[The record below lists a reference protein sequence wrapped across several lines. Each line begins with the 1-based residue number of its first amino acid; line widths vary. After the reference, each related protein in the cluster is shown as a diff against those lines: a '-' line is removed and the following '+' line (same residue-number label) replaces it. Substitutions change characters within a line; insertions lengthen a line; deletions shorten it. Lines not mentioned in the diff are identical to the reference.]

1 MCLRLFLCLL
11 LPVLFS
17 ALAAPVSAQKSGL
30 EAAAKAEKAVEPA
43 KTEDLQRVIDLLED
57 DDRRKAFVEDLKSL
71 VAVQKEAE
79 SEAEQAVGVR
89 LLKLLSAK
97 VEAAGKQL
105 GHAVEAVLDLPRIFQ
120 LIQIGL
126 SDTEQRGAWLE
137 VLLKLAVVMAAG
149 YVAQLIV
156 ATLLRKPYALI
167 EAQSPDSAMT
177 RTFFVT
183 LRMVLD
189 LVVIGLFVAAA
200 YGAMTVVQPS
210 SNGRVVALAL
220 INAIALSR
228 AILAVAK
235 MAFAPEVAK
244 MRLFAMGDETAN
256 YGYVWSRRLTY
267 LAVYGFFGIETLAAL
282 GAPRSTH
289 VFLTGILGLGI
300 CLMLIMLTLQNR
312 QAVAEEIR
320 TDGPPPLG
328 PFRRRLA
335 DVWHLLAIMYLV
347 TIYGVWLLELPGGF
361 EFIVRAT
368 VLSFLVVILAQGA
381 MMVVG
386 RLIRRG
392 FSLSPERRARFPGLE
407 ARANRYLPVLLTVS
421 QVVLYGFATL
431 AFLQIWGLD
440 VIDWFSTPLG
450 AALIARL
457 TTIAIIVAVALIV
470 WEVISAM
477 IERYLSATD
486 AEGHVIQRG
495 QRVQTL
501 LPLLRNVVL
510 IVIAVMVT
518 LTILSELGVD
528 TGPLIAGAG
537 ILGLAIG
544 FGAQT
549 FVKDV
554 ITGFFILVEDAV
566 AVGDLVE
573 VGGHRGKVEAMS
585 IRSIQLRDIRG
596 DVHRVPFS
604 EVTSTVN
611 RSKVFSFAFFDIGV
625 AYREDVD
632 HCMNVIREVGD
643 EMRKD
648 AAFAS
653 DIIEDIEIM
662 GLESFG
668 DSAIVIRTRIKVKA
682 GKQRGIQ
689 RAFNR
694 LLKKRFDAEGIEI
707 PFPHRTIYFGVD
719 SQGEAPPAH
728 IQMLREKAA
737 SSPPVERKPVQLTK
751 PPEGEQSDFDEIES
765 VDEPDKPDKG

>member
-1 MCLRLFLCLL
+1 MRLRLIACILATL
-11 LPVLFS
+11 VLS
-17 ALAAPVSAQKSGL
+17 AFAVPAMAQQTSVDVA
-30 EAAAKAEKAVEPA
+30 EEAEKAVAPA
-43 KTEDLQRVIDLLED
+43 KKDDLQRVIDLLED
-57 DDRRKAFVEDLKSL
+57 ESRRKELLENLKS
-71 VAVQKEAE
+71 VIAVHVEADA
-79 SEAEQAVGVR
+79 EAAPAVGAR
-89 LLKLLSAK
+89 LLQFLSTK
-97 VEAAGKQL
+97 IENAGAQL
-105 GHAVEAVLDLPRIFQ
+105 GHA
-120 LIQIGL
+120 
-126 SDTEQRGAWLE
+126 LE
-137 VLLKLAVVMAAG
+137 VMLDIPQVMALVHTALTDEVQRERWLWNLSKVLFILAAG
-149 YVAQLIV
+149 YISQVVVGA
-156 ATLLRKPYALI
+156 LLRRPYALI
-167 EAQSPDSAMT
+167 EAQSPESAIS
-177 RTFFVT
+177 RAFFVT
-183 LRMVLD
+183 LRMLLD
-189 LVVIGLFVAAA
+189 LVVIGAFLAAA
-200 YGAMTVVQPS
+200 YGIMTIAQPQQS
-210 SNGRVVALAL
+210 GRVIALAI
-220 INAIALSR
+220 INAIAVSR
-228 AILAVAK
+228 VVLAVAK
-235 MAFAPEVAK
+235 MVFAPEVAK
-244 MRLFAMGDETAN
+244 MRLFPMGDETAN
-256 YGYVWSRRLTY
+256 YGYVWCRRLTY
-267 LAVYGFFGIETLAAL
+267 LAVYGFFAIETFAAL
-282 GAPRSTH
+282 GAAGSAYT
-289 VFLTGILGLGI
+289 LMEGILGLSI
-300 CLMLIMLTLQNR
+300 CLMLIMLVLQNR
-312 QAVAEEIR
+312 QAIAGQIR

-335 DVWHLLAIMYLV
+335 EVWHLLVIMYLV

-368 VLSFLVVILAQGA
+368 LLSFLVVIFAQGA

-392 FSLSPERRARFPGLE
+392 FSLSDQQKARFPGLE
-407 ARANRYLPVLLTVS
+407 ARANRYLPVLLTIS
-421 QVVLYGFATL
+421 QCVLYGFATL
-431 AFLQIWGLD
+431 AFLQIWGLN

-457 TTIAIIVAVALIV
+457 TTIALIIAVAMII
-470 WEVISAM
+470 WEVVSAM

-486 AEGHVIQRG
+486 TEGNVIHRG
-495 QRVQTL
+495 QRIQTL

-518 LTILSELGVD
+518 LTVLSELGVD

-611 RSKVFSFAFFDIGV
+611 KSKVFSFAFFDIGV

-643 EMRKD
+643 EMQEEPTF
-648 AAFAS
+648 AA
-653 DIIEDIEIM
+653 DILESIEIM
-662 GLESFG
+662 GLESFD
-668 DSAIVIRTRIKVKA
+668 DSAVIIRTRIKVKA
-682 GKQRGIQ
+682 GKQRAIQ

-707 PFPHRTIYFGVD
+707 PFPHRTLYFGVD
-719 SQGEAPPAH
+719 NQGEAPPAFV
-728 IQMLREKAA
+728 QMLDQQQAAPKAVRA
-737 SSPPVERKPVQLTK
+737 PVQLTK
-751 PPEGEQSDFDEIES
+751 QPEGEGSDFDEEAS
-765 VDEPDKPDKG
+765 DGEEDEPKA

>member
-1 MCLRLFLCLL
+1 MRLRLILCLL
-11 LPVLFS
+11 LPLFLA
-17 ALAAPVSAQKSGL
+17 ALAGPASAQQSAA
-30 EAAAKAEKAVEPA
+30 EAAARAEKAVEPA
-43 KTEDLQRVIDLLED
+43 RTEDLQRVVDMLED
-57 DDRRKAFVEDLKSL
+57 DARRKAFVEDLKSL
-71 VAVQKEAE
+71 IAVQKQATAE
-79 SEAEQAVGVR
+79 EEQAVGAQ
-89 LLKLLSAK
+89 LLRVLSQK
-97 VEAAGKQL
+97 IEGAGKQL
-105 GHAVEAVLDLPRIFQ
+105 AHATEAVLDLPRIFQ
-120 LIQIGL
+120 LIRTGL
-126 SDTEQRGAWLE
+126 TDAEQRGHWLG
-137 VLLKLAVVMAAG
+137 LLVKLAAVMAAG
-149 YVAQLIV
+149 YVAQLV
-156 ATLLRKPYALI
+156 AAWLLRKPYSLI
-167 EAQSPDSAMT
+167 EAQSPELVVT

-189 LVVIGLFVAAA
+189 LVVIGVFVAAA
-200 YGAMTVVQPS
+200 YGAMTVVQPAPG
-210 SNGRVVALAL
+210 GRVVALAL
-220 INAIALSR
+220 INAIAASR
-228 AILAVAK
+228 AVLAVAK

-244 MRLFAMGDETAN
+244 MRLFPMGDETAN
-256 YGYVWSRRLTY
+256 YGFVWCRRLTY
-267 LAVYGFFGIETLAAL
+267 LAVYGFFGIEALAAL

-300 CLMLIMLTLQNR
+300 CLMLIMLALQNR
-312 QAVAEEIR
+312 QAIAAQIR

-335 DVWHLLAIMYLV
+335 DVWHLLVIMYLV

-368 VLSFLVVILAQGA
+368 LLSFLVVILAQGA

-392 FSLSPERRARFPGLE
+392 FSLRPEQRARFPGLE

-421 QVVLYGFATL
+421 QVVLYGFAAL

-440 VIDWFSTPLG
+440 VVDWFSTPLG
-450 AALIARL
+450 SALIARL
-457 TTIAIIVAVALIV
+457 TTIAIIVAVAMIV
-470 WEVISAM
+470 WEVVSAM

-510 IVIAVMVT
+510 IVIAVMVS
-518 LTILSELGVD
+518 LTVLSELGVD

-537 ILGLAIG
+537 ILGLAVG

-573 VGGHRGKVEAMS
+573 VGGHSGKVEAMS

-643 EMRKD
+643 EMRED
-648 AAFAS
+648 AAFAG

-707 PFPHRTIYFGVD
+707 PFPHRTIYFGTD

-728 IQMLREKAA
+728 VQMLGEKTV
-737 SSPPVERKPVQLTK
+737 PPPPARAPVQLTK
-751 PPEGEQSDFDEIES
+751 PPEGEQSDFDEVVS
-765 VDEPDKPDKG
+765 ADETEEAEKR